1 MQRRAA
7 AAYVVLFVLIAA
19 GSYAFVA
26 TAQSPT
32 VSIENPDHEL
42 TAGDEFTVDDRTYN
56 VTEIK
61 AVEEEGDHGG
71 SEEVL
76 TAKLEWTNESAIST
90 ESFERGGEIEL
101 ENTTYD
107 VVIPNESDPGQATL
121 REQPGDDL
129 ETVERDDGTYVV
141 VQDDE
146 GDDELVPLD
155 EYEPLD
161 RIELSDGQQ
170 FDYDGNDAEVRITR
184 EQLTFRWNEPS
195 TNEVELNNEQTATLN
210 GQQFL
215 AFIESEDRLV
225 LTSDMESYDQQVAE
239 IDRFDERMNGFW
251 GVTIL
256 AGLTA
261 ILMAGLAYL
270 PHKDT

>member
-19 GSYAFVA
+19 GSYAFIA
-26 TAQSPT
+26 SAQSPT
-32 VSIENPDHEL
+32 VTIENPDHDL
-42 TAGDEFTVDDRTYN
+42 TAGDEFTVNDRTYT
-56 VTEIK
+56 VAEIT
-61 AVEEEGDHGG
+61 AEEEEGEHGG
-71 SEEVL
+71 SEEIL
-76 TAKLEWTNESAIST
+76 TATLEWTNESAITS
-90 ESFERGGEIEL
+90 ESFERGGEVEL
-101 ENTTYD
+101 GNTTYD

-121 REQPGDDL
+121 REQPGDDT

-141 VQDDE
+141 VEDDE
-146 GDDELVPLD
+146 GDEELVALE
-155 EYEPLD
+155 EYEPLE

-184 EQLTFRWNEPS
+184 EQFAFRWNKPS
-195 TNEVELNNEQTATLN
+195 TNEVELNHEQTANIN
-210 GQQFL
+210 GQEYL
-215 AFIESEDRLV
+215 VFIESEDRMM

-239 IDRFDERMNGFW
+239 IDRFGERMNGFW

-256 AGLTA
+256 AGLAA